1 MSCKYAIAKE
11 GKRWVLTLAGLE
23 DARMRY
29 HFEQDSPMRKT
40 YEHKVPQNWV
50 DAGLVEERE
59 EK

>member
-1 MSCKYAIAKE
+1 M
-11 GKRWVLTLAGLE
+11 AGLE

-50 DAGLVEERE
+50 DAGLVEEKE